1 MALASPFQHI
11 LHLLFKTFLTLSKG
25 DVKKL
30 KIFLCV
36 YSFPCPHIKIC
47 WNGGVQPFSLGM
59 GIDHAC
65 FRSSRA
71 VTALSTFWVDI
82 LPPWGTLSDR
92 SVTEIAIASPSNETE
107 HCFVWC
113 LCCVYIVCSLIH
125 KGFWLKWPICMR
137 ASYLDWKCCVRK
149 CLAERSSQRC
159 RFCALVVFCRSI
171 LGLVETALDGDDQRT
186 MDDQWCWLRQIT
198 TSATSCKYCWV
209 NHWDQISL
217 QRALSRNVIEVCGNF
232 SCFLGVGG
240 MHPLIRALVMC
251 GPWLTCNLQQMWSGV
266 RTAIKI
272 EWVQNTNAHS
282 LIAHI
287 TPGVANSQ
295 TLLEIQQEQQHFYK
309 DY

>member
-25 DVKKL
+25 DVKKW
-30 KIFLCV
+30 KIFLCG

-71 VTALSTFWVDI
+71 VTALSTFWVEI

-107 HCFVWC
+107 HCLMPLLRIRQNPLWTSERTIYT
-113 LCCVYIVCSLIH
+113 YIVRSLVH
-125 KGFWLKWPICMR
+125 KWFWLKWPICMC

-198 TSATSCKYCWV
+198 TNVFRFVYFYSHASNVESTIEIKY
-209 NHWDQISL
+209 
-217 QRALSRNVIEVCGNF
+217 LSNEPYQ
-232 SCFLGVGG
+232 G
-240 MHPLIRALVMC
+240 M
-251 GPWLTCNLQQMWSGV
+251 
-266 RTAIKI
+266 
-272 EWVQNTNAHS
+272 
-282 LIAHI
+282 
-287 TPGVANSQ
+287 
-295 TLLEIQQEQQHFYK
+295 
-309 DY
+309 